1 VSRLARHNA
10 VAISQMP
17 LARGDPKE
25 AQAVKRCNGRLG
37 LVVTYADERKH
48 LPIVELRVAA

>member
-1 VSRLARHNA
+1 MVRHKGPR
-10 VAISQMP
+10 IETRPQMP